1 VPWGYAQYLEAVSD
15 PHQRHAEFVEWL
27 GRRDPNG
34 IDIAAMEAAL
44 SMFVNR
50 PSNQPLAISSP
61 GTGAQGR
68 KTRAQKT

>member
-1 VPWGYAQYLEAVSD
+1 
-15 PHQRHAEFVEWL
+15 VEWL